1 MQGRLFPPIDDRR
14 GYEGKYEDDP
24 LGEELGEESRVWRV
38 LLDEGSKRDA
48 KAFQGLRDHLDV
60 DLVFSGLFAAVVTTF
75 VVQLSQSL
83 QPDYAEINAALLVE
97 MVAVQRAMAKG
108 ESVDD
113 VRRSKLGPGDV
124 TASGLDYWASRFWY
138 LSLLLGLFAA
148 FLAFIAYDSDVY
160 GSPKRRALVRHYRRI
175 GLERWH
181 VGLIV
186 LILPTLL
193 HASMLLFFIGLT
205 LYIRRFDTPMAYLAI
220 AFTGTFYS
228 LYLLSVCMPLFFP
241 RCPYRSPLSEWAYR
255 VRLAFDWLRLLS
267 SDSEGQPFPK
277 TMAEREEHEVAE
289 SQDILVFDSLDLTVR
304 ESSGLSVTPLIVQAT
319 FSLPFVPHASSFADL
334 PYGHLLRDRMLP
346 WFFNSLD
353 TRRAVLNWRPG
364 RENAIQRMACCLL
377 LVPTGSVHSG
387 AVDRDRYCACASR
400 ILHALVL
407 AVRWHDVAEAS
418 VPSLSATIFAL
429 CAKLKS
435 FNAPTIDLDQVL
447 QERTSE
453 ALLDK
458 PPHARLRLHASIWQG
473 MLEFLAYHYREY
485 TMRLS
490 AEFVVLL
497 WHSLGSAEP
506 LDGCRDDIERMR
518 RSVSQSPTMTLG
530 EYILIMPSSH
540 SRILEDTMY
549 SPLDKE
555 TQSEVCDS
563 SSSDE
568 STTSSSTTFLFR
580 RKPIT
585 LLIAC
590 RAIEIHAGKS
600 VENMRF
606 DDNFVFFAKQFLTS
620 VFHDYDLIRK
630 GKRGVLWTFHSI
642 ISSDTSR
649 SLAGSVSLFSNAI
662 SDTLAQPLFWF
673 LVKMMADM
681 HYHQT
686 LYTGSG
692 PNIIEILRAMV
703 HLATRNRITLD
714 AQIPDDEDS
723 LYILFPTA
731 WVVLDDAEAV
741 CSDLMDVLIAL
752 LSRRLKQLADEQDA
766 METERERSGLAE
778 TVKWCLWVD
787 LVSAARTSLT
797 RSTATYPDASGALH
811 EALMSLSERH
821 RETWRRSV
829 SAYLRDVPLPISV
842 GMALNNVRSRKALAE
857 LLNGKPSVRGKSLSA
872 PDVLPPMV
880 CIPVDAREGPGMI
893 DWYVYHIL

>member
-1 MQGRLFPPIDDRR
+1 DRR

-38 LLDEGSKRDA
+38 LLDQESKRDA

-75 VVQLSQSL
+75 VVRLSQSL
-83 QPDYAEINAALLVE
+83 QPDYAEISAALLVE

-113 VRRSKLGPGDV
+113 VRPSKLGPGDV

-148 FLAFIAYDSDVY
+148 FLAFIVRGWLHAYDSDVY

-228 LYLLSVCMPLFFP
+228 LYLLSVCMPLVFP
-241 RCPYRSPLSEWAYR
+241 QCPYRSPLSEWAYR

-289 SQDILVFDSLDLTVR
+289 SQDVLVFDSLDLTVR

-334 PYGHLLRDRMLP
+334 PYGPLLRDRMLP

-364 RENAIQRMACCLL
+364 RENALQRMACCLL
-377 LVPTGSVHSG
+377 LVPMGTVLSG
-387 AVDRDRYCACASR
+387 AVDRDRYCACVSR
-400 ILHALVL
+400 ILHALAL

-418 VPSLSATIFAL
+418 VPTLSATIFAL
-429 CAKLKS
+429 CAKLES

-485 TMRLS
+485 NMRLS

-506 LDGCRDDIERMR
+506 L
-518 RSVSQSPTMTLG
+518 
-530 EYILIMPSSH
+530 
-540 SRILEDTMY
+540 
-549 SPLDKE
+549 
-555 TQSEVCDS
+555 
-563 SSSDE
+563 
-568 STTSSSTTFLFR
+568 
-580 RKPIT
+580 
-585 LLIAC
+585 
-590 RAIEIHAGKS
+590 
-600 VENMRF
+600 
-606 DDNFVFFAKQFLTS
+606 
-620 VFHDYDLIRK
+620 
-630 GKRGVLWTFHSI
+630 
-642 ISSDTSR
+642 
-649 SLAGSVSLFSNAI
+649 
-662 SDTLAQPLFWF
+662 
-673 LVKMMADM
+673 
-681 HYHQT
+681 
-686 LYTGSG
+686 
-692 PNIIEILRAMV
+692 
-703 HLATRNRITLD
+703 
-714 AQIPDDEDS
+714 
-723 LYILFPTA
+723 
-731 WVVLDDAEAV
+731 
-741 CSDLMDVLIAL
+741 
-752 LSRRLKQLADEQDA
+752 
-766 METERERSGLAE
+766 
-778 TVKWCLWVD
+778 
-787 LVSAARTSLT
+787 
-797 RSTATYPDASGALH
+797 
-811 EALMSLSERH
+811 
-821 RETWRRSV
+821 
-829 SAYLRDVPLPISV
+829 
-842 GMALNNVRSRKALAE
+842 
-857 LLNGKPSVRGKSLSA
+857 
-872 PDVLPPMV
+872 
-880 CIPVDAREGPGMI
+880 
-893 DWYVYHIL
+893 